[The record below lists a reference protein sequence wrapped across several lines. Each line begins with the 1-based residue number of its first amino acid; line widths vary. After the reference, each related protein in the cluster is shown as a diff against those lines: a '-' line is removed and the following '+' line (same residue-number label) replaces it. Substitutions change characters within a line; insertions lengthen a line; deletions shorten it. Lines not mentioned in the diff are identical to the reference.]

1 MINQPM
7 KPALN
12 MKWLFQMAWRD
23 SRKNR
28 GRLFL
33 FVSSV
38 VLGIAA
44 LVAIYSLGYTL
55 NRDVDA
61 QAKTLIGADLVFENN
76 RPFSSS
82 AQALIDSLGQ
92 RQSTERSFASM
103 VYFIKSGGTRLAQV
117 RALEGGFPYYGN
129 IETKPANVAR
139 TFQQNR
145 FALVDKTLMLQF
157 QAQIGDS
164 INVGEVRFLIVGE
177 INKSPGKTGFSSAVA
192 PAVWIPLKYLAE
204 TGLLQK
210 GSRVTYTQYVKFDR
224 PVNLEKLLDKI
235 EPRLNQDGIDIETV
249 ASRKRNTG
257 QSFEDLNEFLQLVSF
272 IALLLGCI
280 GVASAIHIYIREKLG
295 TISMLKCLG
304 ATNRQ
309 AFLIFLVQITTI
321 GFMGSL
327 AGAILGTGIQ
337 FLLPALLKDFLPIDI
352 HMQVS
357 WRAIVQG
364 ITVGVVVSV
373 LFALLPL
380 VGIRKISPLLALR
393 VSEHP
398 NRFLNDPIQWLISLL
413 VFLFILGFSWL
424 QLHSVFKALT
434 FTVIIIAA
442 FALLAGMAMLMMWL
456 ARKFF
461 PSSWSYL
468 WRQGFAN
475 LFRPNNQT
483 VVLVVA
489 IGLGTSL
496 ICLLFFV
503 QQILTRKVELSAS
516 ENQPNMVIFDI
527 QDNQKGQVAA
537 LTRTFSLP
545 VIQEVP
551 IVTMRIEEING
562 ISASKARS
570 DSTLAIS
577 PRAFE
582 GEIRA
587 TYRDTL
593 TDSEKILSGVL
604 QKADAGRDSI
614 LVSLEE
620 GYAKRIK
627 VKTGDH
633 IIFNVQGV
641 MVPTIVGS
649 TRTVDWNRVQTN
661 FRVVFPSG
669 ILETAPKFHVL
680 VTRVPSKEV
689 SAKFQQALVK
699 TFPTVSVIDL
709 GLILS
714 VVDDILN
721 KIGFVVRFI
730 GGFSIITG
738 LVVLI
743 ASVIISKYQR
753 MRETV
758 LLRTLGATGRQI
770 LVITALEYFFLGA
783 LAAITGIMLAICGAW
798 ALARFSFKTTFTPSL
813 VPIALIFFGICSLT
827 VLIGLF
833 NSREVLNR
841 PPLEVLQNQS

>member
-1 MINQPM
+1 M
-7 KPALN
+7 
-12 MKWLFQMAWRD
+12 
-23 SRKNR
+23 
-28 GRLFL
+28 
-33 FVSSV
+33 
-38 VLGIAA
+38 
-44 LVAIYSLGYTL
+44 
-55 NRDVDA
+55 
-61 QAKTLIGADLVFENN
+61 
-76 RPFSSS
+76 
-82 AQALIDSLGQ
+82 
-92 RQSTERSFASM
+92 
-103 VYFIKSGGTRLAQV
+103 
-117 RALEGGFPYYGN
+117 
-129 IETKPANVAR
+129 
-139 TFQQNR
+139 
-145 FALVDKTLMLQF
+145 
-157 QAQIGDS
+157 
-164 INVGEVRFLIVGE
+164 
-177 INKSPGKTGFSSAVA
+177 
-192 PAVWIPLKYLAE
+192 
-204 TGLLQK
+204 
-210 GSRVTYTQYVKFDR
+210 
-224 PVNLEKLLDKI
+224 
-235 EPRLNQDGIDIETV
+235 
-249 ASRKRNTG
+249 
-257 QSFEDLNEFLQLVSF
+257 
-272 IALLLGCI
+272 
-280 GVASAIHIYIREKLG
+280 
-295 TISMLKCLG
+295 
-304 ATNRQ
+304 
-309 AFLIFLVQITTI
+309 
-321 GFMGSL
+321 
-327 AGAILGTGIQ
+327 
-337 FLLPALLKDFLPIDI
+337 
-352 HMQVS
+352 
-357 WRAIVQG
+357 
-364 ITVGVVVSV
+364 
-373 LFALLPL
+373 
-380 VGIRKISPLLALR
+380 
-393 VSEHP
+393 
-398 NRFLNDPIQWLISLL
+398 QWLIGLL

-434 FTVIIIAA
+434 FTVIIIVA

-489 IGLGTSL
+489 IGLGTAF
-496 ICLLFFV
+496 ICLLYFV

-537 LTRTFSLP
+537 LTRSFSLP

-562 ISASKARS
+562 ITSSKARN
-570 DSTLAIS
+570 DSTLATS

-593 TDSEKILSGVL
+593 TDSEKILNGAL
-604 QKADAGRDSI
+604 QKANAGRDSI
-614 LVSLEE
+614 MVSLEE
-620 GYAKRIK
+620 GYAKRIS
-627 VKTGDH
+627 VKTGDQ

-689 SAKFQQALVK
+689 SAKFQQSLVK
-699 TFPTVSVIDL
+699 SFPTVSVIDL

-721 KIGFVVRFI
+721 KVGFVVRFI

-783 LAAITGIMLAICGAW
+783 LAAITGILLAISGAW
-798 ALARFSFKTTFTPSL
+798 ALARYSFKTNFSPAFM
-813 VPIALIFFGICSLT
+813 PIALIFFGICGIT